1 MIDFILLFLLIFSNG
16 QRSRQIALYIN
27 ISASVLSETAIEV
40 LIDGTQDR
48 ANFLIGLKNVKIMVQ
63 VLEGS

>member
-27 ISASVLSETAIEV
+27 ISASVLVEAAIEV